1 MRRGRPLGFNVC
13 LTHEERALLRQQ
25 SRQYTLPVG
34 EWRRTMAILYLDMKL
49 SEKETAERCGLGVR
63 IVRSGRDA
71 TWSSASRP
79 SRMPPGAA
87 ASRSFPPEVAVEIV
101 KIACELPAERDAPL
115 SQWDCTEI
123 ARQLQDDGIV
133 KQISRETVRRVLAR
147 HSLRPWR
154 VQAWLSPKVPRDQ
167 QYRQQVADIL
177 ALYTGLLAADERVL
191 CVDEKTSLRPAA
203 DGADASRS
211 PGRPV
216 RMEHEYG
223 RRGALNLFAAFDTR
237 CGQVLA
243 RTASRARVRVRRLP
257 RIPRCQP

>member
-1 MRRGRPLGFNVC
+1 M
-13 LTHEERALLRQQ
+13 
-25 SRQYTLPVG
+25 
-34 EWRRTMAILYLDMKL
+34 
-49 SEKETAERCGLGVR
+49 
-63 IVRSGRDA
+63 
-71 TWSSASRP
+71 
-79 SRMPPGAA
+79 
-87 ASRSFPPEVAVEIV
+87 

-154 VQAWLSPKVPRDQ
+154 VQASSHRKSRATSSTASRWPTSSRSTPGRSPPMNGCC
-167 QYRQQVADIL
+167 AWM
-177 ALYTGLLAADERVL
+177 
-191 CVDEKTSLRPAA
+191 KTSLQPRPRTAPTHPAA
-203 DGADASRS
+203 

-243 RTASRARVRVRRLP
+243 RTASRKRASEFVGFLEYLDASLDPSLTIHLVLDNLRVHKGKLATAWFREHPASCRTSRRCIAP
-257 RIPRCQP
+257 G